1 MLVTQLNT
9 IAFIVKQVEI
19 ATLEATVKSELEEK
33 NEILDQLMKE
43 RGLQSFPLL
52 CCETVL
58 FNGL

>member
-33 NEILDQLMKE
+33 NKILDQLMKE
-43 RGLQSFPLL
+43 RGLQSFP
-52 CCETVL
+52 
-58 FNGL
+58 